1 MATTFSGFSKKMP
14 AFFRQL
20 AKNNTRE
27 WFAPRKELYETEVRG
42 PMIELVSLVN
52 QDLKRF
58 ALDNAVADPKRAI
71 YRLYRDTRFSKD
83 KTPYK
88 THIGATFP
96 RKGLAKH
103 CGAGF
108 YFSVSHEH
116 VEVAGG
122 MYMPQPQDLAAVRW
136 AMVADSKRLL
146 KLISEKQL
154 VKRFGAMHGE
164 KLKRL
169 PKGFEDAAEQAPAA
183 LMELLKHKQLYF
195 YTLLG
200 AELALSPRLRREVV
214 TKFELMAETL
224 AWFNDVLLAAM
235 QETAGEEPRARR
247 PEPMW

>member
-1 MATTFSGFSKKMP
+1 MAKTFPGFSKKMST
-14 AFFRQL
+14 FFRGL
-20 AKNNTRE
+20 KKNNTRE
-27 WFAPRKELYETEVRG
+27 WFTPRKELFEADVRA
-42 PMIELVSLVN
+42 PMIELVGLVN

-116 VEVAGG
+116 VAVAGG

-169 PKGFEDAAEQAPAA
+169 PKGFEDAAEQAPA
-183 LMELLKHKQLYF
+183 
-195 YTLLG
+195 
-200 AELALSPRLRREVV
+200 
-214 TKFELMAETL
+214 
-224 AWFNDVLLAAM
+224 
-235 QETAGEEPRARR
+235 
-247 PEPMW
+247 